1 MAKRL
6 FSIAAAVLLFSAV
19 AMAQEAPTDGPAA
32 GPDTA
37 IAQAGPMQES
47 GVMTMRGSGGPMQG
61 PGPRVFQ
68 MRVRGPMGHGP
79 MRWGHGH
86 MRGMG
91 AWWMNPQVAER
102 IGLSEQQKQQLGKI
116 ALDGRL
122 KMIDLRAD
130 LEKQRVML
138 APMMKGYHPDEAR
151 VLAQVEKVSLARA
164 ALEKARVQ
172 TMLAS
177 RNVLTEAQWN
187 KLKETRM
194 GFHRS
199 FGQRGFRRPM
209 GRRLPSSPTSK

>member
-1 MAKRL
+1 MMKRL
-6 FSIAAAVLLFSAV
+6 FSITAAVLLFSAV

-47 GVMTMRGSGGPMQG
+47 GVMRMRSTGGPMQG
-61 PGPRVFQ
+61 PGPRFLE
-68 MRVRGPMGHGP
+68 MRVRGPMGHGL
-79 MRWGHGH
+79 MRWGH

-91 AWWMNPQVAER
+91 SWWMNPEVAER
-102 IGLSEQQKQQLGKI
+102 IGLSEQQKQQLEKI

-130 LEKQRVML
+130 LEKQQVML
-138 APMMKGYHPDEAR
+138 TPMMKGYHPDEAQ
-151 VLAQVEKVSLARA
+151 VLAQVEKVSMARA
-164 ALEKARVQ
+164 ELEKARVQ
-172 TMLAS
+172 TMLAC
-177 RNVLTEAQWN
+177 RNVLTEDQWN
-187 KLKETRM
+187 KLKETPM

-209 GRRLPSSPTSK
+209 GRRLPSSPPSK